1 MNNGV
6 ILRVSQLSFWG
17 ASKQHGSSDQSIYT
31 GLMITLRHISQI
43 LTEKI
48 GPLTI
53 TVHRFDL
60 QGGGEDITQTH
71 VVRLVSDP
79 ATATQ
84 FALSGYDLST
94 PGAVRDINLM
104 VDRAIDSSTPGI
116 YSNGRTSQYHRLLN
130 TVGHVINTSFPTHEV
145 YDSHRLAKWTE
156 RRLTIGLYEIP
167 IATIRAGSIL
177 FHDAKIQEY
186 LKNEDCV

>member
-1 MNNGV
+1 MSSDV

-17 ASKQHGSSDQSIYT
+17 VSKQHGSSDQSIYT
-31 GLMITLRHISQI
+31 DLMSTLCHISQI

-53 TVHRFDL
+53 TVHRFAM

-79 ATATQ
+79 ATTTQ
-84 FALSGYDLST
+84 LALTGYDLST
-94 PGAVRDINLM
+94 PGSVRDINLM
-104 VDRAIDSSTPGI
+104 IDRAIDSSSPRI
-116 YSNGRTSQYHRLLN
+116 YSNKRTSQYHRLLN
-130 TVGHVINTSFPTHEV
+130 TVGHVINTSFPTQEV
-145 YDSHRLAKWTE
+145 YDGQRLAKWAE
-156 RRLTIGLYEIP
+156 RRLTIGLYETP
-167 IATIRAGSIL
+167 IATIRAGSIV